1 MSAPTQPTILAL
13 GSTGLMGRE
22 VVRSLNERGVTPRV
36 LVRDPGRLRP
46 TDRVEVHRG
55 DLRDPATL
63 DVAMDGV
70 DVVFHIS
77 PHEADEVALAQTVI
91 EATERAQARLVF
103 SGIHIDASNRLASWA
118 MRTFYGR
125 MLPRYRGKIA
135 IGHLVET
142 SNTNPIMLG
151 VGNFMQC
158 DEVLIDVIR
167 AGKFVL
173 PTHPKG
179 LNRVDL
185 RDLGDIAANVL
196 LDPTIPSGAYPV
208 CGPRSITG
216 LECAATWSRALGTPV
231 EYVGDDDEAIDTAL
245 SAHLTGYRL
254 EDWKSS
260 FKALRGFA
268 VKTKKSELDAT
279 TRLLGRPPTD
289 FTEFVRRIVE
299 EHGLTPTTHTGA
311 NGIPAASQT
320 EGALR

>member
-1 MSAPTQPTILAL
+1 MSTSTILVL

-46 TDRVEVHRG
+46 TDQVEVHQG
-55 DLRDPATL
+55 DLRDPASL
-63 DVAMDGV
+63 SEAMRGV

-77 PHEADEVALAQTVI
+77 PHEADEVELTRTVLDAV
-91 EATERAQARLVF
+91 EHEGARLVF
-103 SGIHIDASNRLASWA
+103 AGIHIDAPNRLARWA
-118 MRTFYGR
+118 MRTVYGR
-125 MLPRYRGKIA
+125 LLPRYRGKIA

-142 SNTNPIMLG
+142 SNTNPVMLG

-158 DEVLIDVIR
+158 DEVLLDVIR
-167 AGKFVL
+167 GGQFVL

-196 LDPTIPSGAYPV
+196 LDPTTPAGAYPV
-208 CGPRSITG
+208 CGPRSLTG
-216 LECAATWSRALGTPV
+216 EECAATWSDALNSPV
-231 EYVGDDDEAIDTAL
+231 EYVGDDDAAIDAAL
-245 SAHLTGYRL
+245 TAHLTGYRL

-289 FTEFVRRIVE
+289 FTEFVRRIVA
-299 EHGLTPTTHTGA
+299 EHGLAPGSATGA
-311 NGIPAASQT
+311 DGIPAASQT

>member
-1 MSAPTQPTILAL
+1 MSTSGNPTILVL

-36 LVRDPGRLRP
+36 LVRDPARLRP
-46 TDRVEVHRG
+46 TDQVEVHRG
-55 DLRDPATL
+55 DLRDPASL
-63 DVAMDGV
+63 REAMQGV
-70 DVVFHIS
+70 DAVFHIS
-77 PHEADEVALAQTVI
+77 PHEADEVELTRTVLN
-91 EATERAQARLVF
+91 AVEREGARLVF
-103 SGIHIDASNRLASWA
+103 SGIHIDASNRLAKWA
-118 MRTFYGR
+118 MRTIYGR

-158 DEVLIDVIR
+158 DEVLIDVICD
-167 AGKFVL
+167 GQFVL

-196 LDPTIPSGAYPV
+196 LDPTTPAGAYPV
-208 CGPRSITG
+208 CGPRSLTG
-216 LECAATWSRALGTPV
+216 AECADIWARELNVPV
-231 EYVGDDDEAIDTAL
+231 SYVGDDDVAIDTAL
-245 SAHLTGYRL
+245 TAHLTGYRL

-289 FTEFVRRIVE
+289 FTEFVRRVVA
-299 EHGLTPTTHTGA
+299 EHDLTPANANSNATGSEA
-311 NGIPAASQT
+311 
-320 EGALR
+320 RR

>member
-1 MSAPTQPTILAL
+1 MSTPTILVL
-13 GSTGLMGRE
+13 GSTGLMVRE

-36 LVRDPGRLRP
+36 LVRDPSRLRP
-46 TDRVEVHRG
+46 TDRVEIHRG

-63 DVAMDGV
+63 NAAMAGV

-77 PHEADEVALAQTVI
+77 PHEADEVALAKTVI
-91 EATERAQARLVF
+91 EATERAHARLVF
-103 SGIHIDASNRLASWA
+103 AGIHIAAPNRLAAWA
-118 MRTFYGR
+118 MRTIYGR
-125 MLPRYRGKIA
+125 LLPRYRGKIA

-142 SNTNPIMLG
+142 SDTNPIMLG

-167 AGKFVL
+167 DGQFVL

-196 LDPTIPSGAYPV
+196 LDPSIPAGAYPV
-208 CGPRSITG
+208 CGPRSLTG
-216 LECAATWSRALGTPV
+216 AECARIWSQALNLPV
-231 EYVGDDDEAIDTAL
+231 TYVGDDDEAIDTAL
-245 SAHLTGYRL
+245 SAHLAGYRL

-268 VKTKKSELDAT
+268 VRTKKSELDAT

-289 FTEFVRRIVE
+289 FTEFVRRVVA
-299 EHGLTPTTHTGA
+299 EHGLTPATATGSEA
-311 NGIPAASQT
+311 
-320 EGALR
+320 RR